1 MKLSGRTFQLARVF
15 FSGIT
20 GDAEIAVCRVC
31 GNQVIFEAHLVPEG
45 SLARCPWHDQG
56 LSGSEIVLHD
66 LNSWKKSIRIFAAP
80 LTFSQKWS
88 ILVLRL
94 KKG

>member
-1 MKLSGRTFQLARVF
+1 VKLSGRTLQVARFF

-20 GDAEIAVCRVC
+20 GDAEMAVCRSC
-31 GNQVIFEAHLVPEG
+31 GNQVIFEPHLVAAD
-45 SLARCPWHDQG
+45 SMAHCPWHDRG
-56 LSGSEIVLHD
+56 LTGSEIVLHD
-66 LNSWKKSIRIFAAP
+66 WNSWKKSIRIFAAP
-80 LTFSQKWS
+80 LAFSQKWS